1 VYMKR
6 KVKVFSSSEKCSF
19 YSTLEILNLFTVQGR
34 VLRVLINTNG
44 ISESSG
50 G

>member
-6 KVKVFSSSEKCSF
+6 KVEVFSSSEKCRF
-19 YSTLEILNLFTVQGR
+19 YSTLEILNLFTFQG
-34 VLRVLINTNG
+34 RVLINTNG